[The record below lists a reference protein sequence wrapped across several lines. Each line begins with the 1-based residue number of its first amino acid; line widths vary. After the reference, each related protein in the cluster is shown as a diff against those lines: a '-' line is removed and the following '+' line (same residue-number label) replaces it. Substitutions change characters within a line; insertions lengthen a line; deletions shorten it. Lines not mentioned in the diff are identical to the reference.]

1 MEARPPCNLKILSLR
16 ETQFVS
22 RRDNLF
28 IAVGTSLNRPEI
40 WIFPCGKEWSVFSCQ
55 ISDFR
60 KDTKGQKIKRDIGV
74 VSFQSSARS
83 CRGAWEGA
91 RDARA
96 GVARRESS
104 IALRDDSSG
113 NIRALARFP
122 GVSLRSTPGYLWIF
136 PFGKRSWKLAD
147 FRFQSSEGGA

>member
-1 MEARPPCNLKILSLR
+1 MEVGPPCNLKILSLR

-22 RRDNLF
+22 RRDKIF
-28 IAVGTSLNRPEI
+28 IAVVTSLNRPEI

-74 VSFQSSARS
+74 VSFQSLSRS

-96 GVARRESS
+96 GVARRASS
-104 IALRDDSSG
+104 VCSRGLSAAIPPAIYG
-113 NIRALARFP
+113 FFP
-122 GVSLRSTPGYLWIF
+122 AGKGVG
-136 PFGKRSWKLAD
+136 
-147 FRFQSSEGGA
+147 RFQISVIRGRRVAVGAPAMRGCAPAM